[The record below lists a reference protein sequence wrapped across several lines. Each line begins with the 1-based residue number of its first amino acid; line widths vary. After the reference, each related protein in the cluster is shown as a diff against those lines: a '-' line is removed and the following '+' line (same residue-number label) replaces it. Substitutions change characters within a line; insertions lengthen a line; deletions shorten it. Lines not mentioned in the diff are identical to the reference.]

1 MKRFAVLIGL
11 LSLCGPASASV
22 SHRIQ
27 SNVQLTVDG
36 ASTTATRIG
45 SSVSASG
52 VNVKVGTGNNDTF
65 AGLSGGSATAAAT
78 VVPGNFEIN
87 TAGQNFSFTNTAI
100 QGDPIS
106 TLAAG
111 VAVSTTTG
119 QAASLPAYGQVT
131 SFAGGV
137 KGSLGATLTSVGGGT
152 LTISAGNSGTTSIGQ
167 FTSTLEINR

>member
-11 LSLCGPASASV
+11 LSLCGPVRAEV

-27 SNVQLTVDG
+27 SNIQLSVDG

-65 AGLSGGSATAAAT
+65 AGLTAGSATAAAT

-111 VAVSTTTG
+111 VAVNATSG

-131 SFAGGV
+131 SFAGGS